1 MTIIKPFNNQ
11 QPPGLRNFMAV
22 HMQQHPFIFSDERK
36 YRIQRHLAFWIF
48 WWLFQGI
55 LYSFL
60 AVNSV
65 AAYFARLPISIMES
79 FFFMFN
85 HIFLAYS
92 LMYFVIPRYLLKQRY
107 WPAAIATIFFFLC
120 TAVISALIGLFVIPP
135 ARQFVF
141 GSSYGIPQR
150 SMLTNFFLSLLAGLR
165 GGITVG
171 GIAATI
177 KLAKYWYMKEQRNL
191 QLQKENIAA
200 QLQLLKAQIHPH
212 FLFNT
217 LNNIYSHTQNTAP
230 VASKMVTGLSDM
242 LRFILYECNQ
252 PLVPLAKELKMIE
265 DYVSLEKIRYDDKL
279 ELHLAFPEQTNNLQI
294 APLLLLPLVENCFK
308 HGTSSMLEQPWL
320 SLDIFVEKE
329 TLKMKLMN
337 GKFPDNN
344 EKPTSFGIGLQNV
357 KKRLE
362 LLYPSKHELTIT
374 SDDDVFIVNLKLQ
387 LEYKKEPATKT
398 VLSESQPQ
406 HV

>member
-1 MTIIKPFNNQ
+1 LARCYSYYLF
-11 QPPGLRNFMAV
+11 LFM
-22 HMQQHPFIFSDERK
+22 
-36 YRIQRHLAFWIF
+36 YRS
-48 WWLFQGI
+48 
-55 LYSFL
+55 Y
-60 AVNSV
+60 
-65 AAYFARLPISIMES
+65 
-79 FFFMFN
+79 
-85 HIFLAYS
+85 
-92 LMYFVIPRYLLKQRY
+92 
-107 WPAAIATIFFFLC
+107 
-120 TAVISALIGLFVIPP
+120 SALIGLFVIPP